1 MSAVADYGLELP
13 VRKFLLL
20 ALSVE
25 DKKGR
30 KGMDILHLQKVIR
43 YFQYLRQKTDVD
55 YSNFNLGGV
64 SYELHENIGTL
75 MENGLIARSDGT
87 RIELTD
93 EGDKAVT
100 ELRSKFDPDD
110 LKRLVFS
117 KQQLNDLT
125 SDEVMFFMY
134 MLLPETQVNST
145 EVSRLLKRSE
155 EFTRDLFKKGR
166 ISAEMAADWLGIP
179 EEDFQKSLAK
189 LS

>member
-1 MSAVADYGLELP
+1 MSVIADYGLDLP
-13 VRKFLLL
+13 ARKFLLL
-20 ALSVE
+20 ALSLE

-64 SYELHENIGTL
+64 SYELHESIETL
-75 MENGLIARSDGT
+75 MENGLIARSDST

-93 EGDKAVT
+93 EGDKAIT

-110 LKRLVFS
+110 LKKLAFS

-145 EVSRLLKRSE
+145 EVGRLLRRSE

-166 ISAEMAADWLGIP
+166 IGASMAADWLGIP
-179 EEDFQKSLAK
+179 EEEFQRSLAK
-189 LS
+189 SS

>member
-1 MSAVADYGLELP
+1 MSVIADYGLDLP
-13 VRKFLLL
+13 ARKFLLL

-55 YSNFNLGGV
+55 FSNFNLGGV
-64 SYELHENIGTL
+64 SYEIHESIETL
-75 MENGLIARSDGT
+75 MENGLIARSDSAL
-87 RIELTD
+87 IELTD
-93 EGDKAVT
+93 EGDSAVT

-110 LKRLVFS
+110 LKKLAFS

-145 EVSRLLKRSE
+145 ELSRLLKKSE
-155 EFTRDLFKKGR
+155 ELARDLFKKGR
-166 ISAEMAADWLGIP
+166 ISASMAADWLGIP
-179 EEDFQKSLAK
+179 EEEFQSSLAK
-189 LS
+189 SS